1 MLLSLGYERDI
12 VFWDMATLQETQRFT
27 IEGAAPR
34 GVIVS
39 PDESMAA
46 VPMQSQVE
54 LRQVKDWSLK
64 HVLPGSTK
72 VVHAAVFS
80 PDGKTIVASGG
91 DGKLRVW
98 SIT

>member
-1 MLLSLGYERDI
+1 
-12 VFWDMATLQETQRFT
+12 
-27 IEGAAPR
+27 
-34 GVIVS
+34 
-39 PDESMAA
+39 MAA

-64 HVLPGSTK
+64 RVLPVSTK
-72 VVHAAVFS
+72 VVHAAAFS